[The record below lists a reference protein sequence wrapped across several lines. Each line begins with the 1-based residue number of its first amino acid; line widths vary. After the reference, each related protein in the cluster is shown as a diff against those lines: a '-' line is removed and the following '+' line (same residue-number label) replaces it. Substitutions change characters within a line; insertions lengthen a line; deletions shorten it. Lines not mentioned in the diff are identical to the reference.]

1 MCVREVE
8 FGKPLV
14 GCDLLAAL
22 RITDGVALSELVGTG
37 GFRVVREV
45 DIKRE
50 GFGVVLESPVGS
62 RETLLCWFW
71 GVLSMR
77 LVAALTDV
85 SEIGGEGGVGV
96 SDTVSAV
103 PTDLVSGGVVI
114 IGEEATESG
123 ECSNGEFGAV
133 MSMDRAGSARV
144 LCFLSL
150 SCMISA
156 SILRSESSSRNRCV
170 SIRSPSLSCSPI
182 LISSSIITA
191 LSIPI
196 LNFDSKSSSDDDV
209 FRACLSKSSFV
220 TSISRNFSCNVRF
233 ASRSVVISCCKVFC
247 AAFASVFACL
257 YFVWARYQLTA
268 IHSNP

>member
-1 MCVREVE
+1 VRDVE

-14 GCDLLAAL
+14 GCDLFVAL
-22 RITDGVALSELVGTG
+22 RISEGVALVLFVGTG
-37 GFRVVREV
+37 GFLVVRLVET
-45 DIKRE
+45 KRE
-50 GFGVVLESPVGS
+50 GLGVVLESPVGS
-62 RETLLCWFW
+62 RTLLCWFC
-71 GVLSMR
+71 GVFRIVLG
-77 LVAALTDV
+77 AALTEV

-114 IGEEATESG
+114 KGEEATDSG
-123 ECSNGEFGAV
+123 EWSNGESGDV
-133 MSMDRAGSARV
+133 ISVVREGSVRV

-156 SILRSESSSRNRCV
+156 SILRSESSSRSRCV

-191 LSIPI
+191 LSIPM
-196 LNFDSKSSSDDDV
+196 LNFDSKSSSDEVV

-220 TSISRNFSCNVRF
+220 TSISRSFSCSVLLV
-233 ASRSVVISCCKVFC
+233 SRNVVISCCRVFC
-247 AAFASVFACL
+247 AAFASAFACL
-257 YFVWARYQLTA
+257 YFV
-268 IHSNP
+268 